1 MKNLKTFENFKQLEG
16 VADKYAQR
24 EFNIPDTTN
33 KYINE
38 DEEEKPFGYVNGSGF
53 NDIRYST
60 PVYKNPKSLDNFE
73 PNVRVIVDIDGN
85 LYVAK
90 EDNPFSHGWMN
101 KEIKLTN
108 NNIYDDPNF
117 LLLNRIEETN
127 DFGFS
132 SSGYRRIEGKSKSN
146 IDKIIIDILKKVKKK
161 NSNFDFYI
169 SKASPRFISNKNKIT
184 I

>member
-1 MKNLKTFENFKQLEG
+1 MKILKTFEKFKQLEG

-38 DEEEKPFGYVNGSGF
+38 YEDDEPFGYVSGIGF
-53 NDIRYST
+53 TGKFST
-60 PVYKNPKSLDNFE
+60 PVYKNPKSLNNFE

-90 EDNPFSHGWMN
+90 EDNPFSHYEMS

-108 NNIYDDPNF
+108 NYIYEDPNF
-117 LLLNRIEETN
+117 LLLNRIEDTN

-146 IDKIIIDILKKVKKK
+146 IDKIIIDILKKAKKK

-169 SKASPRFISNKNKIT
+169 SQASPRFISNKNRIT